1 MQHVFRLTN
10 GFVVPDETIVY
21 PFLNSKD
28 AKSEISWDVSD
39 LTSLAVGLI
48 APFTSSKIHVHPIVT
63 LITWVIQ
70 GQLTIKMKDKDN
82 PIPYEVE
89 IGPEQAALIAP
100 HTFLQHINKT
110 NMVCRVLYI
119 VSPAYVYLPS
129 ADASQSYDD
138 AIVLAQDWDTLAKAD
153 WTLPELADQT
163 SLENARATAITK
175 LKEMRN
181 SSNTV

>member
-1 MQHVFRLTN
+1 MQHVFRLTT

-28 AKSEISWDVSD
+28 AKSEIPWDVSD

-48 APFTSSKIHVHPIVT
+48 APFTSSRIHVHPIVT

-82 PIPYEVE
+82 PRPYEVE

-100 HTFLQHINKT
+100 CTILQHINRT

-129 ADASQSYDD
+129 SEASHSYDD
-138 AIVLAQDWDTLAKAD
+138 AFVLAHDWDTLANED
-153 WTLPELADQT
+153 WVLPELADLA
-163 SLENARATAITK
+163 SLESARATAITR
-175 LKEMRN
+175 LNEMR
-181 SSNTV
+181 S